1 MKPTAIPAD
10 SGTRGFKM
18 KEHPLKSPK
27 RSAPQAKRSSS
38 EVPLKR
44 SALQTDQDCKL
55 SVCMLA
61 SGSRG
66 NAIFVSSGSTSILVD
81 AGLSGIEIERRLES
95 RGLCPEN
102 LDAILVSHE
111 HADHIQG
118 VGVLSRRYNLPVYVN
133 PKTGKAAASQLGN
146 VHDLK
151 NFECGSTFMIKDLA
165 IHPFSISHDA
175 EDPAGFTIN
184 QDGTKIGIATDL
196 GIATSMVK
204 EHLKGCALLILE
216 ANHDADMLI
225 NGPYPWFLKQ
235 RIKSRTGHLSNEA
248 SKNLL
253 KQVQHDQLKYVML
266 AHLSEINNTPQ
277 KALSEVGQ
285 AITDCNA
292 HIDIAFQD
300 ECGALLFI
308 N

>member
-1 MKPTAIPAD
+1 
-10 SGTRGFKM
+10 
-18 KEHPLKSPK
+18 
-27 RSAPQAKRSSS
+27 
-38 EVPLKR
+38 
-44 SALQTDQDCKL
+44 
-55 SVCMLA
+55 MLA

-133 PKTGKAAASQLGN
+133 LKTGKAAASQLGN

-285 AITDCNA
+285 AITGCNA
-292 HIDIAFQD
+292 QIDIAFQD

-308 N
+308 H